1 MVRYNNGELCSS
13 VSLISLRSN
22 ELSRAVEGLP
32 GLVLAA
38 TVFFFLPTHPHTYR
52 WLTPRQREVAVARLQ
67 SESVDEGG
75 KTGIDWSAV
84 VYAFKDWKIYI
95 IALMYS
101 AMNVNLSFI
110 GQSILQSLSMHLT
123 V

>member
-1 MVRYNNGELCSS
+1 M
-13 VSLISLRSN
+13 
-22 ELSRAVEGLP
+22 RAVEGLP
-32 GLVLAA
+32 GLILAVA
-38 TVFFFLPTHPHTYR
+38 VFFFIPTHPHTYR

-84 VYAFKDWKIYI
+84 VHAFKDWKVYV

-101 AMNVNLSFI
+101 AMNVNLSSI
-110 GQSILQSLSMHLT
+110 GQSLAKLVDAADGVGGFLPTIIRGLGYTAAQVRSNS